1 MKLKRF
7 SGIDISKKTLDVTL
21 YDKTL
26 LKKSSHIKVSND
38 TKGFTELIK
47 WFKKRVVSLD
57 LLFVCME
64 YTGIYGIDLAVFL
77 EDNNVTYSMVSPLH
91 IKRSLGLTRGKNDK
105 VDSYQISRFC
115 YLHRTELKISK
126 LPSASIQK
134 LKGLINE
141 RERLVKMQT
150 VEKQVLKELYSISI
164 DSTVKRIK
172 LRLKLFSEDVNSIE
186 KEIEKIIKSKSAISK
201 NYQLIRSVTGIGL
214 VNATLFIIY
223 SNNFEGF
230 TDARKYACYSGIAPF
245 ENSSGTSVRGK
256 TKVSHLA
263 NKRLKANLS
272 NGARSAIQNDPE
284 LQLYYKRKANEGKEH
299 GVIMNAVKFKLI
311 MRVFAVVKR
320 GTPYVKMRQAG

>member
-1 MKLKRF
+1 MKFKLF
-7 SGIDISKKTLDVTL
+7 LGIDISKITLDVTL
-21 YDKTL
+21 YDKKL
-26 LKKSSHIKVSND
+26 LKRSSHIKVSND
-38 TKGFTELIK
+38 TKGFTKLIK
-47 WFKKRVVSLD
+47 WLKKGVGSLD
-57 LLFVCME
+57 LLFICME
-64 YTGIYGIDLAVFL
+64 HTGVYGIDLAVFL
-77 EDNNVTYSMVSPLH
+77 EDNNVSYSMVSPLH

-115 YLHRTELKISK
+115 YLHRSELEISK
-126 LPSASIQK
+126 LPAVSIQK
-134 LKGLINE
+134 IKGLINE

-150 VEKQVLKELYSISI
+150 VEKQVLKELKSISI
-164 DSTVKRIK
+164 CSTIKRIK
-172 LRLKLFSEDVNSIE
+172 SRLKLFSEDINFIE
-186 KEIEKIIKSKSAISK
+186 REIEKIIKSKSAISK

-272 NGARSAIQNDPE
+272 NGARSAVQNDPE
-284 LQLYYKRKANEGKEH
+284 LQLYYKRKAKEGKEH